1 MVWINDSN
9 MEIIYSINVTL
20 VIFFTLYDL
29 YLSSNTKAMSDLYR
43 VEWKTDMYLQQFS
56 GHPKSF
62 TLKSR

>member
-1 MVWINDSN
+1 

-43 VEWKTDMYLQQFS
+43 VEWKTVVTALKFDMYLQQFF
-56 GHPKSF
+56 GHPLSF